1 MKKHNF
7 SAGPAILPKS
17 VMKEAAKAVV
27 DFDKSGLSILEIS
40 HRSKGFEA
48 VMDETRSLVR
58 EILGIGDEFEV
69 LFLTGGASSQFY
81 MVPLNFLGIG
91 ETACYTDTGTWAN
104 KAIKEAQVFGDV
116 NVLASSKDSNYT
128 FIPKGVKVPKD
139 AKYLHITS
147 NNTIF
152 GTEYFKWIKT
162 EVPVV
167 CDMSSD
173 IFSRPLP
180 MDKFDFIYAG
190 AQKNL
195 GPAGVTLVIARKT
208 FLAKAV
214 EDRVIPT
221 MLRYDT
227 HAKEGSMYNTP
238 PVFPIYVSMLT
249 LRWIKA
255 KGGLKGMERRAKRRS
270 DLLYGEI
277 DANPCFSGTCA
288 TEDRSRMNVCF
299 LANTPEIEA
308 YFTQLCKENGIDGIK
323 GHRSVGGFRASMYN
337 ALEMDSV
344 QALVDLMRATAKHF
358 NL

>member
-1 MKKHNF
+1 MKIHNF
-7 SAGPAILPKS
+7 SAGPAILPKI
-17 VMKEAAKAVV
+17 VMKEAGKAAVNYNN
-27 DFDKSGLSILEIS
+27 SGLSILEMS

-48 VMDETRSLVR
+48 VMEESKNLVK

-81 MVPLNFLGIG
+81 MVPLNFLAEG
-91 ETACYTDTGTWAN
+91 ETACYVDTGTWAN
-104 KAIKEAQVFGDV
+104 KAIKEAKAYGNID
-116 NVLASSKDSNYT
+116 VLASSKDSNYS
-128 FIPKGVKVPKD
+128 FIPKGVKVPKN

-152 GTEYFKWIKT
+152 GTEYFKWIKSDI
-162 EVPVV
+162 PVV

-173 IFSRPLP
+173 IFSRPIP

-195 GPAGVTLVIARKT
+195 GPAGMTLIIARKA
-208 FLAKAV
+208 FLEKAV
-214 EDRVIPT
+214 SNRHIPT
-221 MLRYDT
+221 MLRYET
-227 HAKEGSMYNTP
+227 HAKEGSMHNTP
-238 PVFPIYVSMLT
+238 PVFPIFTSMLT

-270 DLLYGEI
+270 ELLYAEI
-277 DANPCFSGTCA
+277 DSNPFFKGTCA

-299 LANTPEIEA
+299 LASTPEVEA
-308 YFTQLCKENGIDGIK
+308 YFTQLCKENNVDGIK

-337 ALEMDSV
+337 AMEMDSV
-344 QALVDLMRATAKHF
+344 QTLVDLMKATAKKF
-358 NL
+358 A